1 MTNNN
6 IKAFA
11 IAPIDAGSRN
21 QILGAFRAL
30 NDLTGEQLDIDQMLA
45 LPEDVSS
52 YLEIKN
58 SVCYSKFKNYK
69 EFKQKIFERLDAY
82 FAKVDFIPQIFMS
95 VYNSTESNTPGKDVD
110 KLCCAVKE
118 YYSAHNLGKIMTVV
132 LTSRYY
138 KYKYVDLINIPKHLM
153 TFSLRI
159 RLLRNKKLR
168 KNVLITIG
176 TINNFNNKTVK
187 EKFKELNQTLKNLKD
202 DPSLKC
208 DIAKYETYKN
218 KGKKIVFLLGG
229 RVEGSEIVFD
239 IDYAQKL
246 YNDAARLANVGFG
259 VAIINGPRTPNNVTD
274 FLYEKSKSNP
284 DIIFQN
290 SKRIAQMDEDRA
302 PSKWRIYSGKHE
314 DDFNI
319 LAKIGNIYPG
329 ILGYDNTLV
338 VHSMDSYSCCETAGA
353 AIPTAIS
360 TKGIYVDPVLRYDCQ
375 NLVQLMCPKYAID
388 FDDFVNIA
396 CNMKIEP
403 KDLRPQVLSSP
414 LRVFAET
421 IINRYNQM

>member
-1 MTNNN
+1 MSTNN
-6 IKAFA
+6 IYAFA
-11 IAPIDAGSRN
+11 LAPVDTGYRN

-30 NDLTGEQLDIDQMLA
+30 NDLTGEQNDVDSMLV
-45 LPEDVSS
+45 LPEDVPS
-52 YLEIKN
+52 YLEVKN
-58 SVCYSKFKNYK
+58 SLCYSQFKNYK
-69 EFKQKIFERLDAY
+69 DFKQKVFERLDLY
-82 FAKVDFIPQIFMS
+82 FAKINFTPRIFMT
-95 VYNSTESNTPGKDVD
+95 VYNPTESNTPGKNVD
-110 KLCCAVKE
+110 KLCCAIKE
-118 YYSAHNLGKIMTVV
+118 YYTEHNLGKVMTVV

-176 TINNFNNKTVK
+176 TINNFSNKTVK
-187 EKFKELNQTLKNLKD
+187 EKFKEFNQMLKNIKND
-202 DPSLKC
+202 ESLKP
-208 DIAKYETYKN
+208 IAEKFETYKN
-218 KGKKIVFLLGG
+218 KTKKIVFLLGG

-246 YNDAARLANVGFG
+246 YNDAIRLASVGFG
-259 VAIINGPRTPNNVTD
+259 VTIINGPRTPNNVTD
-274 FLYEKSKSNP
+274 YLYEKTINNP

-290 SKRIAQMDEDRA
+290 SKRIAQNDDDRN
-302 PSKWRIYSGKHE
+302 PSKWRIYSGKYE
-314 DDFNI
+314 NKFDE
-319 LAKIGNIYPG
+319 LKKIGNIYPG
-329 ILGYDNTLV
+329 ILGYENTLV

-360 TKGIYVDPVLRYDCQ
+360 TKGIYVDPVIRYDCQ

-388 FDDFVNIA
+388 FDEFVNIA

-403 KDLRPQVLSSP
+403 KDLRPQILSSP